1 MTSDDLD
8 KSCHCEPP
16 LSTNSM
22 NQEKCN
28 KIPNSVN
35 MVVLIEINICSR
47 NSKIFNFVSLNVFF
61 LLQNVC

>member
-16 LSTNSM
+16 LYTNSM

-35 MVVLIEINICSR
+35 MVILIEINICSR
-47 NSKIFNFVSLNVFF
+47 NSKVFNFVSLNVFF